1 MSLKTIKTQLV
12 LKSDQMFFQKYILIA
27 QVHEFVYLPAL
38 LELSAV
44 LCVKLLNHGQQIAN
58 PGNPLIKNDKMLYSR
73 ENVFYPNFSSVPYV
87 IRRAFID

>member
-1 MSLKTIKTQLV
+1 MSLKIIKTQLV

-38 LELSAV
+38 LELTVV

-58 PGNPLIKNDKMLYSR
+58 PENPFIKMIKCFIVGNTY
-73 ENVFYPNFSSVPYV
+73 F
-87 IRRAFID
+87 IRIFLA